1 MTGRPSSRSLV
12 LVGLVVAAASLPG
25 CRDDRSPRRVPDDG
39 APCSAVM
46 PGAPKS
52 GDRTFRLASVVVT
65 ERVWSLVPPAATAD
79 PPKDRTAYFV
89 RRETVPPGSALKDA
103 ALLDAAAA
111 RITRGIELQDGT
123 TPVVAKSPT
132 AEGEAVDLRW
142 IGGKARNATRLLLMP
157 GGYCEVTI
165 LGAQTDAD
173 VASFLGSGKVRP

>member
-1 MTGRPSSRSLV
+1 MTGRLSSRSLV
-12 LVGLVVAAASLPG
+12 LVGLAVAAASLAG

-65 ERVWSLVPPAATAD
+65 ERVWSLVPPASAD
-79 PPKDRTAYFV
+79 PPARTAYFV